1 VTTTVGIGSAVVP
14 SAFDSVTSS
23 PNDNWAAR
31 AASELMYRQGVAAV
45 STEDVQ
51 RAADVSPSQLYHYFG
66 DRKALIRAVIAHQTR
81 AVLDC
86 QVPLLGRV
94 RLDGFE
100 ALQAWRDAIVAMQ
113 RAIDCVGGC
122 PLGVLAGQLAEADPA
137 ARADLAA
144 GFAHWETAIR
154 DGLDAMRARGE
165 LRPDADTARLALAL
179 LAAAQGGLLLAQVR
193 RDTVALEAA
202 LDGAIDHIRA
212 QRSGNS

>member
-1 VTTTVGIGSAVVP
+1 MA
-14 SAFDSVTSS
+14 DSEHGAGVLPRQRLTRKGQATRDRIVATS
-23 PNDNWAAR
+23 
-31 AASELMYRQGVAAV
+31 SELMHRHGVAAV

-66 DRKALIRAVIAHQTR
+66 DRRSLIRAVIARQTQ

-86 QVPLLGRV
+86 QLPLLDRV
-94 RLDGFE
+94 RLDDFE
-100 ALQAWRDAIVAMQ
+100 ALDAWRDAVVGMQ
-113 RAIDCVGGC
+113 REIGCEGGC
-122 PLGVLAGQLAEADPA
+122 PMGVLAGQLAESDPA

-144 GFAHWETAIR
+144 GFARWETAIR
-154 DGLDAMRARGE
+154 EGLDAMRARGE
-165 LRPDADTARLALAL
+165 LRPDADTGRLALAL

-212 QRSGNS
+212 QRP